1 MTYLTLPLILFVIV
15 MLAHKTWMDSNESA
29 TVEQPQTPQPRHR
42 LVCDGILR
50 AGLAAA
56 TLKER
61 MKAWQTSQVSC
72 HPCAWPC

>member
-1 MTYLTLPLILFVIV
+1 LTYLTLPLILFVII

-29 TVEQPQTPQPRHR
+29 TVEQPQTPQPGHR
-42 LVCDGILR
+42 PVRDGIVRVVLPV
-50 AGLAAA
+50 A
-56 TLKER
+56 TLKVR